1 MIPIIPS
8 DTLIATKLDSL
19 IIQNHQ
25 NINELSKAIVATNND
40 GKLLGFFSYDT
51 IITVFI
57 TLGIFIFGEYL
68 RNRSLRRK
76 TIEQQGQLRKSIKLN
91 LDKLIPYIDKIE
103 TSFITSFKDTTV
115 DTGLY
120 TIPILIF
127 KYEFKILLN
136 IDIRELHNS
145 FIEKNEIQNICS
157 QIDSILYI
165 IITSESYHEKIV
177 DSSLKI
183 IEGINS
189 NYDEFLNLVNEYLE
203 ALRLEYGNQ
212 LMRVPEYQFIN
223 GLLMSYYIDYLEPR
237 QISIFKT
244 KLLEPVVNYIIDN
257 KLFRKS
263 EKANK
268 ITNTAKKFSNLYF
281 ELDLKVDAYKNQFA
295 TFSNEI
301 KEQKNKVIDNMN
313 KINWS

>member
-120 TIPILIF
+120 TIPILI
-127 KYEFKILLN
+127 
-136 IDIRELHNS
+136 
-145 FIEKNEIQNICS
+145 
-157 QIDSILYI
+157 
-165 IITSESYHEKIV
+165 
-177 DSSLKI
+177 
-183 IEGINS
+183 
-189 NYDEFLNLVNEYLE
+189 
-203 ALRLEYGNQ
+203 
-212 LMRVPEYQFIN
+212 
-223 GLLMSYYIDYLEPR
+223 
-237 QISIFKT
+237 
-244 KLLEPVVNYIIDN
+244 
-257 KLFRKS
+257 
-263 EKANK
+263 
-268 ITNTAKKFSNLYF
+268 
-281 ELDLKVDAYKNQFA
+281 
-295 TFSNEI
+295 
-301 KEQKNKVIDNMN
+301 
-313 KINWS
+313 